1 MLSLALSA
9 LILAQ
14 DVADPAPAQETGT
27 ETAIAT
33 DTGTGQ
39 DETATAEDAPAP
51 LPAPTDA
58 PTLITQI
65 NGEYAAYGEFV
76 AELAARKARE
86 RYLAE
91 LLLPVLGRQD
101 LDAGAHGEILAGTR
115 ETIAAVEADNTAWA
129 IAQLDPEQFV
139 ILWHDRGREARDV
152 LRWAERDGTA
162 TGRIIA
168 ALETVAMEGLFD
180 AQDYAVM
187 ADNHAV
193 SENRPQPYGTAVD
206 CVEGEIQPWPLDD
219 SEPVD
224 DRRAA
229 IGLSPFE
236 DAWAAYIAVNGT
248 ACIPSENEDG

>member
-14 DVADPAPAQETGT
+14 EVADTAPLQDTEAETVIET
-27 ETAIAT
+27 DSSDSQDAETAA
-33 DTGTGQ
+33 
-39 DETATAEDAPAP
+39 AAAPP
-51 LPAPTDA
+51 PPPTDA
-58 PTLITQI
+58 PTLINQI

-139 ILWHDRGREARDV
+139 ILWHDRDREARNV
-152 LRWAERDGTA
+152 LRWAERDEAA

-168 ALETVAMEGLFD
+168 ALENVAIEGLFD
-180 AQDYAVM
+180 GQDYAVM

-206 CVEGEIQPWPLDD
+206 CVDGEIRPWPLDD
-219 SEPVD
+219 GEPVD

-248 ACIPSENEDG
+248 ACTVPETEDG

>member
-14 DVADPAPAQETGT
+14 DVADPAPVQDADEQTVIETDAGDSQDA
-27 ETAIAT
+27 AIT
-33 DTGTGQ
+33 VE
-39 DETATAEDAPAP
+39 DEPAP
-51 LPAPTDA
+51 LPPPTDA
-58 PTLITQI
+58 PTLINQI

-115 ETIAAVEADNTAWA
+115 ETIALVEADNTAWA

-139 ILWHDRGREARDV
+139 ILWHDRTREARDV
-152 LRWAERDGTA
+152 LRWAERDEAA

-168 ALETVAMEGLFD
+168 ALENVAIEGLFD
-180 AQDYAVM
+180 GQDYAVM

-193 SENRPQPYGTAVD
+193 SESRPQPYGTAVD
-206 CVEGEIQPWPLDD
+206 CVDGEIRPWPLDD

-224 DRRAA
+224 ERRAA

-236 DAWAAYIAVNGT
+236 DAWAAYTAVNGT
-248 ACIPSENEDG
+248 TCTVSDSEDG